1 MNHDEFFITQTDEDL
16 HHLKAGDEEK
26 LIAGYVRSEYS
37 RFKTAREQVE
47 DDWLE
52 YWSLYLGTPEA
63 VAHQRDQVIRTV
75 GEVNT
80 DWRHKINVGKAFEMV
95 ETIHGYLMAAIFPN
109 NEWFNAVPVNPGYL
123 ELARVVKKFVANKMY
138 DSDFRA
144 HFAAFLRQL
153 LITGNSVL
161 ALPWRYETKKWKKNV
176 KVERAVSDMFLS
188 EFGKKVEWETVEE
201 ERIMRNHPDFETLD
215 MFDVYLDPTAAVPN
229 DAAFIR
235 RMQKTKA
242 EVIQLITDGYYEN
255 ITPYDVCC
263 LSPTNTGV
271 EDDEKRTL
279 RRFQGVETPNPY
291 SLSDTVEVIEYWGDI
306 HLDDESYHDVVATV
320 IGGEL
325 VRHES
330 NPYWCGKPFIV
341 GTCIPITQTPYAIGV
356 LQPNAGL
363 LHQLNIITNQR
374 LDNLELAVDEM
385 WTLKADGVL
394 QPEDVYT
401 QPGKVFL
408 VSEHDDL
415 QPVARSQNNFTVTYQ
430 EASVLETSIDRNA
443 GTGALI
449 SANNARSGER
459 VTAAEIQAVRD
470 AGGNRLSNLHKHIE
484 DTSLYPILSKVFRLM
499 QQFVTDPEVVRVA
512 GTEPG
517 EFVYYRVG
525 ADQLAYEFILRPV
538 GADHVTDKERYI
550 QDRLSFLQAVA
561 QVPQM
566 AQLIN
571 YEAILYDLVQHFG
584 FDDPDSYLSRQSQNG
599 AVPGTQGVPQAG
611 GTPGEVPLPPNPQQ
625 QFLEQMQQLGG
636 EPLKGAMSNQLLADG
651 GVQFAQDATGIDISS
666 QVTPPMPLLPE

>member
-1 MNHDEFFITQTDEDL
+1 MIDKNEFIITETDENITFRD
-16 HHLKAGDEEK
+16 DEEG
-26 LIAGYVRSEYS
+26 LIAGYVWSEYN
-37 RFKTAREQVE
+37 RFKSAREQLE

-52 YWSLYLGTPEA
+52 YWSLYMGTPEA
-63 VAHQRDQVIRTV
+63 VTHQRDQVLKSV

-80 DWRHKINVGKAFEMV
+80 DWRHRLNVGKAFEIV
-95 ETIHGYLMAAIFPN
+95 ETIHGYLMAAVFPN
-109 NEWFNAVPVNPGYL
+109 NEWFNAVPMNPGYL
-123 ELARVVKKFVANKMY
+123 ELARVVKKFTANKLY
-138 DSDFRA
+138 DSNFRA

-176 KVERAVSDMFLS
+176 KVERAVSDMFMS

-201 ERIMRNHPDFETLD
+201 ERIISNHPEFETLD
-215 MFDVYLDPTAAVPN
+215 MFDCYIDPTASTPN

-235 RMQKTKA
+235 RIQKTRA
-242 EVIQLITDGYYEN
+242 EVIQLIKDEYYETL
-255 ITPYDVCC
+255 TPYDVCC
-263 LSPTNTGV
+263 LPPTNTSA

-279 RRFQGVETPNPY
+279 RRFQGIETPNPF
-291 SLSDTVEVIEYWGDI
+291 SMSDTVEVIEYWGDV
-306 HLDDESYHDVVATV
+306 HLDAETYHDVVCTV
-320 IGGEL
+320 IGHEL
-325 VRHES
+325 VRFEQ
-330 NPYWCGKPFIV
+330 NPYWCGKPFVI
-341 GTCIPITQTPYAIGV
+341 GSCIPLTQTPYAIGV

-401 QPGKVFL
+401 EPGKVFL
-408 VSEHDDL
+408 VSEHDDI
-415 QPVARSQNNFTVTYQ
+415 QAVQRSQNNFTVTYN
-430 EASVLETSIDRNA
+430 EASVLETTIDRNA

-525 ADQLAYEFILRPV
+525 ADQLEYDFVLRPI
-538 GADHVTDKERYI
+538 GADHVTDKERYV
-550 QDRLSFLQAVA
+550 QDRLNFLQSVA

-566 AQLIN
+566 ANLIN

-584 FDDPDSYLSRQSQNG
+584 FDDPDSYLVKPPQGNPIPG
-599 AVPGTQGVPQAG
+599 APQAG
-611 GTPGEVPLPPNPQQ
+611 STPEQMPLPPAPGQD
-625 QFLEQMQQLGG
+625 FLAQMGELGG
-636 EPLKGAMSNQLLADG
+636 APLEAAMQAQLQADG
-651 GVQFAQDATGIDISS
+651 GVQFAQDATGVDISS
-666 QVTPPMPLLPE
+666 QVTPPLPILPQ